1 MKSFAIIGLGR
12 FGSAMAKSIEKEGG
26 EIIAIDMDSEKVRKF
41 ENDFTS
47 VVEAD
52 STDIDTLR
60 DLGIADID
68 GAVVSVGEKMGESIL
83 ITLLLKELKVPLIM
97 VKALDKLHGKVLKK
111 IGANNIV
118 YPEKDVA
125 EIVSKRLLWPGY
137 NEIPLAPGLFMV
149 EINAPGNFVDKA
161 LKDLKIRE
169 KYKANVVA
177 IKRKK
182 PTLNENGQTDY
193 TEEMFAPP
201 KASMAIKKGDS
212 IIVVCNKKMIEIFR
226 EIN

>member
-12 FGSAMAKSIEKEGG
+12 FGSAMARSIEKEGG
-26 EIIAIDMDSEKVRKF
+26 EIIAIDIDAEKIREF
-41 ENDFTS
+41 ENEFTS

-52 STDIDTLR
+52 STDINALK
-60 DLGIADID
+60 DLGVADVD

-111 IGANNIV
+111 IGANNVV

-149 EINAPGNFVDKA
+149 EVNAPKEFLGKK
-161 LKDLKIRE
+161 LKNLKIRE
-169 KYKANVVA
+169 KYEANVVA
-177 IKRKK
+177 IKRKE
-182 PTLNENGQTDY
+182 PLLNKEGQTDY
-193 TEEMFAPP
+193 TEKIFAPP
-201 KASMAIKKGDS
+201 SASITIKEGDTL
-212 IIVVCNKKMIEIFR
+212 IIVCNKKMIETFR
-226 EIN
+226 EMN